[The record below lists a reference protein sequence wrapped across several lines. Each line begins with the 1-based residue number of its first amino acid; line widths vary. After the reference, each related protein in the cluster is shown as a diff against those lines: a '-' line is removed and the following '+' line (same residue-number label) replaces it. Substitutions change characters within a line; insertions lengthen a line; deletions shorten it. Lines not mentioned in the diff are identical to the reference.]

1 MKRVAALLLAVTF
14 VMVSVAPAYAC
25 SGFIDCMFGFT
36 DRTEIRNERMVEVE
50 RIEAQAQAEQAR
62 IEGEAAAALRQADA
76 EVERIKQQR
85 FVNEADRDIAIAQAQ
100 QQAEQYKAMIAGLT
114 DEKLAGIQANAD
126 TQIMALQEATKIAVE
141 GIVQTGQ
148 TERTRIVGGWSS
160 VIVALILVGLIVL
173 YWMRRYSAHM
183 VVVSRQ
189 QPRRAISE
197 RQALPWYSDSIEIE
211 EVGRNAIVTRR

>member
-1 MKRVAALLLAVTF
+1 MKRVTALLLAVTF
-14 VMVSVAPAYAC
+14 IMVSVAPAYAC
-25 SGFIDCMFGFT
+25 SGLLDCAFGWS
-36 DRTEIRNERMVEVE
+36 DREEIRNDRMIEVE

-126 TQIMALQEATKIAVE
+126 TQIASLQEATKIAVE